1 MPTNPVW
8 LHTGLARNS
17 GTVRASVGTLV
28 KLGLLHMKMAAA
40 PRTAYLLL
48 PGGCLGRC
56 AFCPQW
62 IEEAK
67 LARLRWP
74 LVDVERVVRG
84 QELFERVCIQSTL
97 RKGFPSEIESLA
109 SLFRGPVSISINP
122 VHRDILQRLRRY
134 AERIGIGLDAM
145 SPRVFH
151 RVNKPGSWDS
161 YLKFIGKAVDVF
173 GRGRVH
179 VHLIAGMG
187 ESLDEAI
194 HIMSSLYGM
203 GAEVALFSFTPVP
216 GTPMES
222 HPKPD
227 ISYYRQLQVMRYF
240 LSEGIPVEEIGSYDP
255 DEYKEAFLTS
265 GCPSCNRPFYNESPK
280 GPIYNFPSMD
290 LLRENWENVRG
301 EVMAAVE
308 DLRVHSHGKVR

>member
-1 MPTNPVW
+1 MHKNPVW
-8 LHTGLARNS
+8 LHTGLAGDS
-17 GTVRASVGTLV
+17 STVRASVGTLV
-28 KLGLLHMKMAAA
+28 RLGLLHMKMTAA

-48 PGGCLGRC
+48 PGGCLGKC

-62 IEEAK
+62 VDEAR

-74 LVDVERVVRG
+74 LVDVNSVVRG
-84 QELFERVCIQSTL
+84 QGLFERICIQSTL
-97 RKGFPSEIESLA
+97 RRGFSSEVESLA

-145 SPRVFH
+145 SPTVFR
-151 RVNKPGSWDS
+151 RVNKPGSWNS
-161 YLKFIGKAVDVF
+161 YIKFIENAINVF

-187 ESLDEAI
+187 ESLEEAT

-216 GTPMES
+216 RTPMES

-227 ISYYRQLQVMRYF
+227 IRYYRQLQVIRYF
-240 LSEGIPVEEIGSYDP
+240 LSEGIPIEEIKSYDP
-255 DEYKEAFLTS
+255 DEYREAFLTS

-280 GPIYNFPSMD
+280 GPIYNFPGMD
-290 LLRENWENVRG
+290 LLKGDWEKVRE
-301 EVMAAVE
+301 EVMTAIG
-308 DLRVHSHGKVR
+308 DLRVHPRGKVR